1 MNNYRDVIKA
11 PIITEKSSNVQTKN
25 NTYTFKVDVKSNKT
39 QIKQA
44 IENIFK
50 VKVLNVTTVN
60 VRAKYKKVGKYAGTT
75 SKYKKA
81 YVKLAEG
88 NRIEF

>member
-1 MNNYRDVIKA
+1 MN
-11 PIITEKSSNVQTKN
+11 S
-25 NTYTFKVDVKSNKT
+25 NTYTFKVDVNANKT
-39 QIKQA
+39 AVKQA
-44 IENIFK
+44 IEAIFK

-60 VRAKYKKVGKYAGTT
+60 VRPKYKKVGKFAGTT

-88 NRIEF
+88 NKIEF

>member
-11 PIITEKSSNVQTKN
+11 PIITEKSSTIQTNN
-25 NTYTFKVDVKSNKT
+25 NTYTFKVANDANKT

-44 IENIFK
+44 IEAIFK

-75 SKYKKA
+75 AKYKKA
-81 YVKLAEG
+81 YVKLEEG
-88 NRIEF
+88 NKIEF